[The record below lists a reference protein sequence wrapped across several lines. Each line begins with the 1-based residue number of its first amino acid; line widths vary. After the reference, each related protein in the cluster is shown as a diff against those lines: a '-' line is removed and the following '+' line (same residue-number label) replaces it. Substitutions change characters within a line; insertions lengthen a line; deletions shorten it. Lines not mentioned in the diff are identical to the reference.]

1 MESAAQP
8 PSGGC
13 VLKPIISR
21 KAFCVWIPA
30 AFGRLCVETQRRRN
44 NHRYP
49 QPAAFG
55 RLCVETASRNSSRLY
70 ISQPPSGGCVL
81 KQRCRHAGCVK
92 HCQPPSGGCVL
103 KQEQRT
109 ARNKLKEPAAFGR
122 LCVETGAYAPP
133 LSNRGGQ
140 PPSGGCVLKL
150 SSWN

>member
-81 KQRCRHAGCVK
+81 KH
-92 HCQPPSGGCVL
+92 
-103 KQEQRT
+103 
-109 ARNKLKEPAAFGR
+109 NKLAFRCAVFGPAAFGR
-122 LCVETGAYAPP
+122 LCVETGKERTAKTQRAPAAFGR
-133 LSNRGGQ
+133 L
-140 PPSGGCVLKL
+140 CVETRTNTANVCLKL
-150 SSWN
+150 SSRLRAAVC